1 MKKSRKSNVKN
12 RPRRAPLAKN
22 TARYPANRPAYS
34 KHRSSAQ
41 YMKRRK
47 NLTSRPDIRVKK
59 ESYSKA
65 VRGTVL
71 ANAVARQSLI
81 EMGGENTI
89 DVIREFDRD
98 MSDEELAKKTG
109 IKASDV
115 RVVLNR
121 LHSQGLFSYTRV
133 RDRDSGWYS
142 YIWKMSEGKLKDF
155 GEKFAP
161 GMEGEKTEIMEGDAY
176 ICPQCSPGAP
186 VKFEDAAE
194 LKFKCSNCGSDLEFL
209 ERNKPRGP
217 AQP

>member
-1 MKKSRKSNVKN
+1 MKKSKKSNARN
-12 RPRRAPLAKN
+12 RPRRARSE
-22 TARYPANRPAYS
+22 TRRPAR
-34 KHRSSAQ
+34 KPAAQ
-41 YMKRRK
+41 KMRRGNK
-47 NLTSRPDIRVKK
+47 LTSRPDIRVKK
-59 ESYSKA
+59 ETYSKA
-65 VRGTVL
+65 VRGSVL

-142 YIWKMSEGKLKDF
+142 YIWKMSEGKLKEF
-155 GEKFAP
+155 GGKFAAP
-161 GMEGEKTEIMEGDAY
+161 GSAEAVEVVEGDAY
-176 ICPQCSPGAP
+176 FCPQCSPAKP

-194 LKFKCSNCGSDLEFL
+194 LKFKCGSCGSDLEFL
-209 ERNKPRGP
+209 ERKDVARRL
-217 AQP
+217 